1 MDNIETDW
9 GCGKKM
15 ERERGKDSKGWGRQE
30 EHSHMRLLQGRV
42 DWNRADI

>member
-15 ERERGKDSKGWGRQE
+15 ETERGRQQRVGETGSVLTHEAFAGVGRLGKG
-30 EHSHMRLLQGRV
+30 
-42 DWNRADI
+42 ADI

>member
-15 ERERGKDSKGWGRQE
+15 ERERERQQGVGETGSTLTHEAFAGAGRLE
-30 EHSHMRLLQGRV
+30 PC
-42 DWNRADI
+42 

>member
-15 ERERGKDSKGWGRQE
+15 ERERERQQGEGETGSTLTHEAFAGAGRLE
-30 EHSHMRLLQGRV
+30 PC
-42 DWNRADI
+42 